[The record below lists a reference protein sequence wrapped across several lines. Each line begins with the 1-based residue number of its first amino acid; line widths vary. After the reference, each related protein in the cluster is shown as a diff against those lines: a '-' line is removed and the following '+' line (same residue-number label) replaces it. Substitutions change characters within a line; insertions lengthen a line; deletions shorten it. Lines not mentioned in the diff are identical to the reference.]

1 MAARLQR
8 RFSMLSRWRGAGS
21 VTGRP
26 RRSRQPQSRGSR
38 CLAGG
43 GVPEC
48 RRTSKAHLRKRQGPK
63 LPVHLTTRARQLK
76 RCGSTGHE
84 TRIFQGP
91 SLDHS
96 SSAEVSVSHVAN
108 SKVLHETPSS
118 TGMYRQATVLRDA
131 PFDEH
136 GAGTSWVDGKP
147 GVSRKVVAPCSVSG
161 LPVRMIYEA

>member
-1 MAARLQR
+1 SVFSLHPSTSRL
-8 RFSMLSRWRGAGS
+8 SPLSLHDA
-21 VTGRP
+21 
-26 RRSRQPQSRGSR
+26 
-38 CLAGG
+38 
-43 GVPEC
+43 
-48 RRTSKAHLRKRQGPK
+48 
-63 LPVHLTTRARQLK
+63 LPI
-76 RCGSTGHE
+76 S
-84 TRIFQGP
+84 

-108 SKVLHETPSS
+108 SKLLHETPSS